1 MKLSEKQKLSIK
13 KRIKNLFSKEKEI
26 QKIIIFGSFV
36 QSETPNDIDIA
47 IFQNSDREYLSLS
60 LKYRKLI
67 RELINELP
75 FDVIPLKMDSSGS
88 FLERINSGEIIF
100 ER

>member
-1 MKLSEKQKLSIK
+1 MKFSEKQKQNIK
-13 KRIKNLFSKEKEI
+13 KHIKNVFSKEKEI

-36 QSETPNDIDIA
+36 ISESPNDIDIA

-75 FDVIPLKMDSSGS
+75 FDVIPLKMNSTGS
-88 FLERINSGEIIF
+88 FLENIKSGEIIF